1 METRTKIILGIIVLI
16 VGGVFVFA
24 WFRGGATGIFS
35 IVSTV
40 IRIIFWLAVI
50 GAVVAIVYFLFIFQ
64 KRIDAKLEVS
74 KDIIRETKINRVS
87 NIKDL
92 WTTGDS
98 EHIPL
103 KIGKIIGYSKRQ
115 NYATYTIGE
124 KTDAKE
130 YYYDESIFRVR
141 RRFENPLLDLL
152 GGLMKKVII
161 RCPTVLHDRL
171 QGDVYMHCVALVK
184 HGHYFYPNVL
194 HNRFDAIDKT
204 IYNEALRYTNL
215 DVIRLAHPLIMKGMG
230 VTPADKKE
238 LESATGFQLIRGNMQ
253 PQGQGGK

>member
-16 VGGVFVFA
+16 IGGVFVFA
-24 WFRGGATGIFS
+24 WIRGGALGIFS
-35 IVSTV
+35 VVGAV
-40 IRIIFWLAVI
+40 IKVLFWLMI
-50 GAVVAIVYFLFIFQ
+50 LGAVGAVVYFLFIFQ
-64 KRIDAKLEVS
+64 KKIDAKLEVS
-74 KDIIRETKINRVS
+74 KDIIRETKINRVP

-92 WTTGDS
+92 WTTGDK
-98 EHIPL
+98 EHVPI

-115 NYATYTIGE
+115 NYATYTVG
-124 KTDAKE
+124 DAPKSVE

-141 RRFENPLLDLL
+141 RKFDNPLLDLL
-152 GGLMKKVII
+152 GGLMKRVLI

-171 QGDVYMHCVALVK
+171 QGDVYLHCVALVK
-184 HGHYFYPNVL
+184 HGSYFYPNVL

-238 LESATGFQLIRGNMQ
+238 LESATGFQLIQGGMK
-253 PQGQGGK
+253 PQGSA